1 MNDLKLFRIDR
12 FGDERGYFAETY
24 SRNKYFN
31 LGVEYD
37 FVQDNHSISKYTNT
51 LRGLHFQA
59 PPYAQGKLVR
69 CGRGA
74 IFDVAVDIRKGSS
87 SYGEWK
93 AFEITA
99 DNGEQLFIPPGFAH
113 GFLTLEKNSEIIYKC
128 TDYYSP
134 KAEGSINWNDPDIGI
149 TWPLKGSPLLSDKD
163 KSAPLLCEFDSPFIY
178 GVNL

>member
-128 TDYYSP
+128 TDYYN
-134 KAEGSINWNDPDIGI
+134 I
-149 TWPLKGSPLLSDKD
+149 SD
-163 KSAPLLCEFDSPFIY
+163 
-178 GVNL
+178 

>member
-1 MNDLKLFRIDR
+1 MIDLKLFRIDR

-24 SRNKYFN
+24 NRNKYFN

-37 FVQDNHSISKYTNT
+37 FVQDNHSISKYINT

-113 GFLTLEKNSEIIYKC
+113 GFLTLEKNSEIIY
-128 TDYYSP
+128 
-134 KAEGSINWNDPDIGI
+134 
-149 TWPLKGSPLLSDKD
+149 
-163 KSAPLLCEFDSPFIY
+163 
-178 GVNL
+178 